1 MGALRPDIEK
11 GHNPIMK
18 NKSTAGLSAQ
28 EEKLTPSGKKNTPQD
43 STDSVIPEGEETEF
57 RRQCI

>member
-1 MGALRPDIEK
+1 MGTLRPDIEK

-28 EEKLTPSGKKNTPQD
+28 EEAHAERQEEYASGFD
-43 STDSVIPEGEETEF
+43 RLVIPEGEEAEF